1 MVVVAG
7 MHLRRAG
14 EVLKLVE
21 QIKSDNKEK
30 YVVEGEHGGKE
41 GSRG

>member
-1 MVVVAG
+1 MAIARVFFFLG

-30 YVVEGEHGGKE
+30 
-41 GSRG
+41 